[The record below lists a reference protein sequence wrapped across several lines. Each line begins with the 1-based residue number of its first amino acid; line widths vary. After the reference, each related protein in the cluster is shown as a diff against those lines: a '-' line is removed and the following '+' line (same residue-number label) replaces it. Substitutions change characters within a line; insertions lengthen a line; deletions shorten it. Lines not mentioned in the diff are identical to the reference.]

1 MKKTIDC
8 TGMACPLPVVN
19 TKKAF
24 AEFKEEGTLVVKVD
38 NETAVNNV
46 SRLGKKYGFAVSGR
60 SVGEK
65 EYEVEIEVSPDKL
78 DAQSEGQIS
87 CTAGGGPLVVVL
99 SANTMGSGDD
109 KLGKA
114 LMKSYIFALTNVDP
128 VPDTIVCYNGGAF
141 LTTEGSDSLEDLQH
155 LEAAGTKIIT
165 CGTCLNFYG
174 LTDKVK
180 VGTIGNMYDIADILT
195 HAGRIVRP

>member
-1 MKKTIDC
+1 MKKTINC
-8 TGMACPLPVVN
+8 MGMACPLPVVN
-19 TKKAF
+19 AKKAF
-24 AEFKEEGTLVVKVD
+24 EEFTETGTLIVQVD

-46 SRLGKKYGFAVSGR
+46 SKLAARYGFAASSRQTGD
-60 SVGEK
+60 K
-65 EYEVEIEVSPDKL
+65 AYEIEIEVTPEK
-78 DAQSEGQIS
+78 AQQQEQAAPG
-87 CTAGGGPLVVVL
+87 CGGGPLVVVL
-99 SANTMGSGDD
+99 SSNVMGTGDD

-114 LMKSYIFALTNVDP
+114 LMKSYIFALTNVYP
-128 VPDTIVCYNGGAF
+128 VPDTILCYNGGAF
-141 LTTEGSDSLEDLQH
+141 LTTEGSDSLEDLQN

-180 VGTIGNMYDIADILT
+180 VGTVGNMYDIADILS